1 MRTRLASCNRP
12 PAGMKSAARAVTLA
26 GSIPE
31 RMPAETTVRTHCPNC
46 GAKILRQDLSLC
58 AYCATPLSL
67 GGAISTEGDE
77 TAQRVARLREHPAF
91 ATAMAWTPRDPED
104 RRRAKGVRMLAWA
117 MFFFGIAIFTFAVVQ
132 EGGFPSTA
140 TPIVFAGLS
149 AATGILLLMLSRVVG
164 KKGSGLPLLRRPC
177 IVVVRRSETLERRGP
192 GATVYFFTLHFD
204 DGSEGEFRWPGQGTL
219 YEPMPNGTTG
229 IAYTR
234 GDRLLEFRKL

>member
-1 MRTRLASCNRP
+1 
-12 PAGMKSAARAVTLA
+12 
-26 GSIPE
+26 
-31 RMPAETTVRTHCPNC
+31 MPAEAPVRTHCPNC

-91 ATAMAWTPRDPED
+91 AAAMEWTPRDPED
-104 RRRAKGVRMLAWA
+104 RKRAKGVRMLAWA
-117 MFFFGIAIFTFAVVQ
+117 MFFFGISIFTFAVVQ
-132 EGGFPSTA
+132 EGGFPSTLA
-140 TPIVFAGLS
+140 PLVYAGLS

-177 IVVVRRSETLERRGP
+177 IVLVRRSETLERRGP